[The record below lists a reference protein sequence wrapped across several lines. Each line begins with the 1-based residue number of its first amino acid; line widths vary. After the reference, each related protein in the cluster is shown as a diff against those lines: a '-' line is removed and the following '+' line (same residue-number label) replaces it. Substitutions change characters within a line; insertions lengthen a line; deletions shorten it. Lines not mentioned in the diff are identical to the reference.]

1 MRRFEMPGFRLPVH
15 LGTLGLSL
23 TVSLAS
29 ASGFEGRIQAA
40 LVRGGETQ
48 TWLYTV
54 STNALRIERGET
66 DRPHARNLV
75 NLQTGERTLVFP
87 HNRSFVRLKPAS
99 ATASAPPTGFPTSP
113 SLPPGVGPEG
123 QPGSLPHALP
133 PGIGPQTPGRV
144 VIGPTNLPG
153 APAPPSL
160 PALPAMPQPP
170 AGLPPGVGPQ
180 PGGLPGAGPG
190 MPAMPALP
198 MMPMGVEPLE
208 LKATGQTTNLLGYAC
223 ARYEL
228 RQRGE
233 VMEIWATDKLLPFE
247 PWQPNQP
254 PRFGPRMLEEQWGEL
269 LRARKLFPLLAVLR
283 FEMPALSGET
293 NAPVAGPERLRFEV
307 RSIRAEKIEDKDGT
321 LFSPPSDYHE
331 VQPLP
336 F

>member
-1 MRRFEMPGFRLPVH
+1 MRRFEMPGFRLPVL

-23 TVSLAS
+23 TTSLAS

-54 STNALRIERGET
+54 STNMLRIERGET

-87 HNRSFVRLKPAS
+87 HNRSFVRLKS
-99 ATASAPPTGFPTSP
+99 GTGVAPI
-113 SLPPGVGPEG
+113 PPDLGTEG
-123 QPGSLPHALP
+123 QPGSLPHPLP
-133 PGIGPQTPGRV
+133 PGIGPQTPGPV

-153 APAPPSL
+153 APAPPTM

-180 PGGLPGAGPG
+180 PGGLPGAGLG
-190 MPAMPALP
+190 MPAMPPMP

-283 FEMPALSGET
+283 FETPALSGET